1 MSQAY
6 LIAIDCDG
14 TLVGDDYVLHD
25 RTVSV
30 LRSLL
35 KKGHYVILA
44 SGRPYRSLEVFVKA
58 IGLERMPIITY
69 NGAHAFM
76 PSDDSL
82 NYLRAFDLQATADIA
97 TRLLPEVDSLLID
110 DAKRIYLKEEDL
122 FLDHFFPYREMPYVL
137 DAQRPRLFAPP
148 YVIVFKRKKAVDEP
162 YRSIIEAHPGLRY
175 RPWRDS
181 LYAEAYQEGSDKGS
195 ALKAVMAYLGI
206 DSSRVVAIG
215 DSDNDLPMLQVAGHP
230 YRMPETRQE
239 ALSGF
244 KAAPD
249 TAKKEGVAKL
259 LESLPF
265 LK

>member
-1 MSQAY
+1 MKKPY

-14 TLVGDDYVLHD
+14 TLVGDDLVLRE
-25 RTVSV
+25 RTVFV

-35 KKGHYVILA
+35 DRGHYVVLA
-44 SGRPYRSLEVFVKA
+44 SGRPYRSLEPYVRE
-58 IGLERMPIITY
+58 IGLEKMPIVTY
-69 NGAHAFM
+69 NGAHAFSKDD
-76 PSDDSL
+76 PSF
-82 NYLRAFDLQATADIA
+82 NYDKTFDLEAASEIA
-97 TRLLPEVDSLLID
+97 RKLLPEVDSLLID
-110 DAKRIYLKEEDL
+110 DSRRVYLKREDL
-122 FLDHFFPYREMPYVL
+122 YLNQFFPYKDMPYVV
-137 DAQRPRLFAPP
+137 DEKTPRFENRP
-148 YVIVFKRKKAVDEP
+148 YVIVFKRQKADDEP

-249 TAKKEGVAKL
+249 TAKKEGAAKL

-265 LK
+265 LR